1 LYHHV
6 HILPE
11 EFEWDEGNS
20 LKNWKNHH
28 VTTKECEEVFLNLPI
43 ILYQDI
49 KHSVREVRFI
59 ALGKTNNNR
68 RLHIVFTIR
77 EMNVRVISA
86 RDQNKKER
94 SRYEKEKN

>member
-1 LYHHV
+1 MD
-6 HILPE
+6 LPE
-11 EFEWDEGNS
+11 EFEWDEGNN

-28 VTTKECEEVFLNLPI
+28 VATKECEEVFLNLPI

-49 KHSVREVRFI
+49 KHSVREARFI
-59 ALGKTNNNR
+59 ALGKTNNSR